1 MIGRKSR
8 ENLSRIRQK
17 ILQLRELRR
26 NHIEKLL
33 RPKPMIIGSL
43 YEVYKTC
50 TKPNCCCRKGKKHG
64 PFPALSIS
72 IAAKRSVKMVR
83 KEDLPLVRQK
93 AQAYQSFQQEL
104 AKIRKINKEID
115 ALLEEIKKEFLEEYK

>member
-1 MIGRKSR
+1 MVDKKSR

-17 ILQLRELRR
+17 ILQLRELRW
-26 NHIEKLL
+26 IYIKKLL

-64 PFPALSIS
+64 PFPALSVS
-72 IAAKRSVKMVR
+72 IAAKRSVRMVR

-93 AQAYQSFQQEL
+93 ARSYQSFQQGL

-115 ALLEEIKKEFLEEYK
+115 TLLEEIKKGFLEEYK